1 MALNGVVKSFNPH
14 KGWGFIEAN
23 GQDHFLY
30 KKDLKGICV
39 DKGMNVSFNATAG
52 AKGSQASDVTVLI
65 SPEETQY
72 FGEFKSFNPHKGF
85 GFISSEA
92 FPGQDVFVLKT
103 EIPGQYAAQGNPCKF
118 TAVMETKGYM
128 AKGVQLLGEAG
139 NQAQMMKGMMSGL
152 SGMKG
157 SWGDSWGGGKGGS
170 WGGAGKGAAK
180 GSWGGDGGA
189 GKGAAKGS
197 WGGDGGFGKGA
208 AKGSWGGDG
217 GAGKGMKGSWGGD
230 GGGKA
235 KGKGSWGGDGGG
247 GVWNMM
253 DMMSKMKGKGKGW

>member
-23 GQDHFLY
+23 GQDHFVF
-30 KKDLKGICV
+30 KKELKGICV
-39 DKGMNVSFNATAG
+39 EKGVNVSFNATPNE
-52 AKGSQASDVTVLI
+52 KGSQASDVTVLLP
-65 SPEETQY
+65 PEQVQY
-72 FGEFKSFNPHKGF
+72 FGEVKSFNPNKGF
-85 GFISSEA
+85 GFITCEA

-103 EIPGQYAAQGNPCKF
+103 EIQGGYADKGYQCKF
-118 TAVMETKGYM
+118 TTVTEAKGIM

-139 NQAQMMKGMMSGL
+139 NQANMMKGMMSG
-152 SGMKG
+152 MKG
-157 SWGDSWGGGKGGS
+157 GWGGGSWGGGMGGS

-189 GKGAAKGS
+189 GKGAAKGG
-197 WGGDGGFGKGA
+197 WGGDGG
-208 AKGSWGGDG
+208 
-217 GAGKGMKGSWGGD
+217 GKGMKGSWGGD

>member
-1 MALNGVVKSFNPH
+1 MAFSGVVKSFNPH
-14 KGWGFIEAN
+14 KGWGFLEAN
-23 GQDHFLY
+23 GQDHFIF
-30 KKDLKGICV
+30 KKELKGICIE
-39 DKGMNVSFNATAG
+39 KGMSVSFNATPNE
-52 AKGSQASDVTVLI
+52 KGSQASDVTVLVP
-65 SPEETQY
+65 PEQAQY
-72 FGEFKSFNPHKGF
+72 FGEVKSFNPNKGF
-85 GFISSEA
+85 GFITSEA

-103 EIPGQYAAQGNPCKF
+103 EIPGQYAATGNQCKF
-118 TAVMETKGYM
+118 TVVHEVKGIM

-139 NQAQMMKGMMSGL
+139 NQANMMKGMM

-170 WGGAGKGAAK
+170 W
-180 GSWGGDGGA
+180 GGA

>member
-1 MALNGVVKSFNPH
+1 MAFSGVVKSFNPH
-14 KGWGFIEAN
+14 KGWGFLEAN
-23 GQDHFLY
+23 GQDHFIF
-30 KKDLKGICV
+30 KKELKGICIE
-39 DKGMNVSFNATAG
+39 KGMSVSFNATPNE
-52 AKGSQASDVTVLI
+52 KGSQASDVTVLVP
-65 SPEETQY
+65 PEQAQY
-72 FGEFKSFNPHKGF
+72 FGEVKSFNPNKGF
-85 GFISSEA
+85 GFITSEA

-103 EIPGQYAAQGNPCKF
+103 EIPGQYAATGNQCKF
-118 TAVMETKGYM
+118 TVVHEVKGIM

-139 NQAQMMKGMMSGL
+139 NQANMMKGMMSG
-152 SGMKG
+152 MKG
-157 SWGDSWGGGKGGS
+157 GWGGGSWGGGMGGS

-189 GKGAAKGS
+189 GKGAAKGG
-197 WGGDGGFGKGA
+197 WGGDGG
-208 AKGSWGGDG
+208 
-217 GAGKGMKGSWGGD
+217 GKGMKGSWGGD